1 LVNEISLYYDAWSK
15 KHKILFL
22 PYNKYTDFPVR
33 QYGLGSRDVK
43 NSKESTENA
52 VSTVL
57 EREALALLYLSLKK
71 RQLML

>member
-1 LVNEISLYYDAWSK
+1 MVK

-43 NSKESTENA
+43 NSKESTANA
-52 VSTVL
+52 VSTLL
-57 EREALALLYLSLKK
+57 EREAHALLYLSLNKAGDVI
-71 RQLML
+71 RNWRRYVR